1 MRQYTFK
8 RIGLFIPTLLLMT
21 ILVFVV
27 MRVIPGDPA
36 IALLEGDGGGSY
48 TIQDLENLRAELG
61 TDRNLAVQY
70 VSWLGGIIKGDF
82 GDSFWFKAS
91 VMSELGDRMPRT
103 LELAILAITI
113 SVALSMP
120 LGVISAIKPD
130 GWVDLGA
137 RTFTIVGIAI
147 PNFLMAIM
155 MILFLL
161 AVFNWLPPLGYVE
174 LWENPAKNLQ
184 QMIFPALALAIYDM
198 AFIAR
203 VTRSAMMEVLRE
215 DYMRTARAKGLSE
228 TVIVWR
234 HGLKNAILPVVTVL
248 GTSVGYLLGGAIIIE
263 TIFGWPGIGQ
273 FMVTGISQRDYPV
286 VQGFVLYVA
295 LIFLLVNLMVDVS
308 YHWIDPRLH
317 FDRQA
322 A

>member
-1 MRQYTFK
+1 MRQYTLK

-21 ILVFVV
+21 ILVFFV

-48 TIQDLENLRAELG
+48 TTQDLENLRAELG
-61 TDRNLAVQY
+61 TDRNLGVQY
-70 VSWLGGIIKGDF
+70 VSWLGGILKGDF

-113 SVALSMP
+113 SATLSVP
-120 LGVISAIKPD
+120 LGVVSAIKPD
-130 GWVDLGA
+130 GWLDLGA
-137 RTFTIVGIAI
+137 RSFTIVGIAI

-155 MILFLL
+155 MILVLL

-174 LWENPAKNLQ
+174 LWEDPVKNLQ

-215 DYMRTARAKGLSE
+215 DYMRTARAKGLAE
-228 TVIVWR
+228 RVVLVR
-234 HGLKNAILPVVTVL
+234 HGLKNAFLPILTISGWQFARL
-248 GTSVGYLLGGAIIIE
+248 FEGAIIIE
-263 TIFGWPGIGQ
+263 TIFLIPGVGRILIEAIFHRDFPMIQAVIVVIGTGVLLINLIVDLLYGW
-273 FMVTGISQRDYPV
+273 
-286 VQGFVLYVA
+286 L
-295 LIFLLVNLMVDVS
+295 
-308 YHWIDPRLH
+308 DPRI
-317 FDRQA
+317 RYN
-322 A
+322 

>member
-228 TVIVWR
+228 RVVLVR
-234 HGLKNAILPVVTVL
+234 HGLKNAFLPILTISGWQFARL
-248 GTSVGYLLGGAIIIE
+248 FEGAIIIE
-263 TIFGWPGIGQ
+263 TIFLIPGVGRILIEAIFHRDFPMIQAVIVVIGTGVLLINLIVDLLYGW
-273 FMVTGISQRDYPV
+273 
-286 VQGFVLYVA
+286 L
-295 LIFLLVNLMVDVS
+295 
-308 YHWIDPRLH
+308 DPRI
-317 FDRQA
+317 RYN
-322 A
+322 